1 MGALDQ
7 SNSKFKSIYRVS
19 DAQPNWAQ
27 TDPSQPDYIKNRDL
41 AQEVRPILVN
51 GEEFLSNEVES
62 GALNLVA
69 GGNVT
74 LTTDG
79 NNLIISSNGTGG
91 GGSDQPVDCDCPEY
105 IGGFGINIS
114 ETDNGKRVVKLANE
128 GITEQQLADESV
140 TSEKIASSAV
150 GSKHVVENAILSR
163 HLQVGSVQTRNIA
176 TGAIQN
182 YHLSDGIIEDR
193 NIKSISFSKIVQDEN
208 DVLILNGGKAN
219 GTN

>member
-51 GEEFLSNEVES
+51 GEEFLNNEVES

-69 GGNVT
+69 GKNVMLAT
-74 LTTDG
+74 KDNTI
-79 NNLIISSNGTGG
+79 IISSAGG
-91 GGSDQPVDCDCPEY
+91 GG
-105 IGGFGINIS
+105 GAGIAYV
-114 ETDNGKRVVKLANE
+114 EGE
-128 GITEQQLADESV
+128 GIDIVENEYGQYVIALEENAIVDKFVDSI
-140 TSEKIASSAV
+140 SFEKIAQ
-150 GSKHVVENAILSR
+150 K
-163 HLQVGSVQTRNIA
+163 Q
-176 TGAIQN
+176 
-182 YHLSDGIIEDR
+182 
-193 NIKSISFSKIVQDEN
+193 N

>member
-1 MGALDQ
+1 MGTLDQ
-7 SNSKFKSIYRVS
+7 KKTSFKSIYRVS

-27 TDPSQPDYIKNRDL
+27 TDPSQPDYIRNRDL

-69 GGNVT
+69 GENVT

-91 GGSDQPVDCDCPEY
+91 QPVECDCPEY
-105 IGGFGINIS
+105 IGGFGISITEIS
-114 ETDNGKRVVKLANE
+114 EKQRVVNLANE
-128 GITEQQLADESV
+128 SITEQQLVDESV
-140 TSEKIASSAV
+140 TSDKIATGAV
-150 GSKHVVENAILSR
+150 ESKHVADNTILSK
-163 HLQVGSVQTRNIA
+163 HLQVSSVQTRNIA

-193 NIKSISFSKIVQDEN
+193 NIKSISFNKIVQDEN

-219 GTN
+219 GNY